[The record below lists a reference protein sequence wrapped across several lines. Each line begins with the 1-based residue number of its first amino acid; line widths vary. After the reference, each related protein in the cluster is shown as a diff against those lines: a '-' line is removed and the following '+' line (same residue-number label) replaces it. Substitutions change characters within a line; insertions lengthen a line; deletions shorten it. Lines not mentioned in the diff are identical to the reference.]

1 MSSARVLF
9 PCFCPPQVSVE
20 RIVSGNGLCD
30 ICASSRGTLPPPPA
44 TSVRVL
50 TKQHSRVTS
59 TSMPPACAVLYRGYQ
74 LVSLALVR
82 SASRA
87 GERENARRLDG
98 RLARGTQSAHKP
110 PPLVKNSAGR
120 WRHCQRISDAA
131 SALDVQSSG
140 PHVSRRASD
149 EFLATHKYPERANP
163 AVPTWLKNNPKRWD
177 WVESESRCPR
187 PHSPLRA
194 ESILDTIRAA
204 CIQLPRGAPPLF
216 YFGLAR
222 NKGGG
227 ALRLQKQCWKGT

>member
-1 MSSARVLF
+1 MLRAQRRTPSARVLF
-9 PCFCPPQVSVE
+9 PCFGPPQVSVE

-30 ICASSRGTLPPPPA
+30 ICASPRGTPPPPPA

-50 TKQHSRVTS
+50 MKQHSRVTS

-98 RLARGTQSAHKP
+98 RLARGTQSATS
-110 PPLVKNSAGR
+110 LLLANIRCRLSAGR
-120 WRHCQRISDAA
+120 
-131 SALDVQSSG
+131 SSG
-140 PHVSRRASD
+140 PHVSWRASD

-194 ESILDTIRAA
+194 ESILDTKRAV

-227 ALRLQKQCWKGT
+227 ALRLQKQCWKGTRMRK